1 MLTYLLLKRKREERE
16 SDLSDEDSVKSLKSC
31 PDEERQES
39 NGRLPTSS
47 NRQDSTTPV
56 VQPMSDSI
64 LNEEEDSSLQDEEL
78 GLRSR
83 RCKVPDSLTDDQEDA
98 LASRASPC
106 SLTSLSETS
115 RTRTRGRGSWRRR
128 HGTSDYKVT
137 INTQDTNAVRF
148 ALLLWGTYSILT
160 NGVYSIVWKNTK
172 IFFKHHLKHEV
183 FEYQIIV
190 PRNIMSWERVWPWEF
205 SMGDSDPSSPPL
217 KVKAMPCSGIV

>member
-16 SDLSDEDSVKSLKSC
+16 IDLSDEDSVKSLKSC

-98 LASRASPC
+98 LAEWFQSQPLFFDQSVRDFKNKDKRERLLEEKARDFGLQGDYEHPRYSC
-106 SLTSLSETS
+106 STFCFITM
-115 RTRTRGRGSWRRR
+115 R
-128 HGTSDYKVT
+128 Y
-137 INTQDTNAVRF
+137 
-148 ALLLWGTYSILT
+148 ILD
-160 NGVYSIVWKNTK
+160 IDKRCL
-172 IFFKHHLKHEV
+172 FK
-183 FEYQIIV
+183 
-190 PRNIMSWERVWPWEF
+190 
-205 SMGDSDPSSPPL
+205 SMGKIPRFSSN
-217 KVKAMPCSGIV
+217 II